1 MACFHLL
8 EAGEPAGGNVWR
20 DRVCNFIQD
29 LKSIFIASR
38 ELATEVGWTVLAFY
52 GVYEL
57 WHRVSK

>member
-1 MACFHLL
+1 M
-8 EAGEPAGGNVWR
+8 WR